1 MARSFLQ
8 CTDIPVDALDSL
20 FHQAAALKAERS
32 RGHPPFLEGQTWAL
46 IFHKPS
52 TRTRVSFEVGLNEL
66 GGHPLYLEQN
76 QTQMGRGETVADTAK
91 VLSRYVRGIV
101 IRTFDHAMVEELAR
115 EGSVPVINGLTDFLH
130 PCQVY
135 SDAFTLAERWL
146 AEPDEW
152 VASLKGRKL
161 AFIGDTSSNM
171 ANSWIL
177 GGAHFGMEIALA
189 GPESFRPGP
198 EIDARLSAAGLRR
211 NYRFT
216 TDALEAARNADV
228 VYTDVWVSMGD
239 ETERAE
245 RLAAFS
251 SFRVDERV
259 MAAAKR
265 GAFFMHCLPAHVGE
279 EVTDAVFRSPQSIVL
294 DQAENR
300 LHMQKAIIVHL
311 QEEV

>member
-66 GGHPLYLEQN
+66 GGHPLYLEQS

-135 SDAFTLAERWL
+135 SDAFTLAERWV
-146 AEPDEW
+146 DEEEDW
-152 VASLKGRKL
+152 TASLKGRKL

-177 GGAHFGMEIALA
+177 GGAHFGMEITLA
-189 GPESFRPGP
+189 GPEPFRPGP

-211 NYRFT
+211 NYRFS
-216 TDALEAARNADV
+216 TDPLEAARDADV
-228 VYTDVWVSMGD
+228 VYTDVWVSMGN
-239 ETERAE
+239 ESERAK

-251 SFRVDERV
+251 SFQVDERV

-279 EVTDAVFRSPQSIVL
+279 EVTDPVFRSPQSIIL

-300 LHMQKAIIVHL
+300 LHMQKALVVHL